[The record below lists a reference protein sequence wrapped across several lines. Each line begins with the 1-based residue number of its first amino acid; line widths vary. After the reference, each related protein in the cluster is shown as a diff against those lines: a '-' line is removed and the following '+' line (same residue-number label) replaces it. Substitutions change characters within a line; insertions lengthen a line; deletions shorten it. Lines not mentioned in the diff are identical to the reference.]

1 MNMTRT
7 EKGYKT
13 VSIDGEIVA
22 RIEKLRQQ
30 RAEKDYLIKEAPM
43 TQLIR
48 GLLNEALRREG
59 V

>member
-1 MNMTRT
+1 MSKQKRT
-7 EKGYKT
+7 FKA
-13 VSIDGEIVA
+13 VSIDSEIFE

>member
-1 MNMTRT
+1 MSKQKRT
-7 EKGYKT
+7 FKA
-13 VSIDGEIVA
+13 VSIDSEILE
-22 RIEKLRQQ
+22 RIEKFRRQ
-30 RAEKDYLIKEAPM
+30 RAEKDYLINEAPM

>member
-1 MNMTRT
+1 MSKQKRT
-7 EKGYKT
+7 FKA
-13 VSIDGEIVA
+13 VSIDSEILE
-22 RIEKLRQQ
+22 RIEKFRQQ
-30 RAEKDYLIKEAPM
+30 RAENDYLIKEAPM

>member
-1 MNMTRT
+1 MNKQKRT
-7 EKGYKT
+7 FKA
-13 VSIDGEIVA
+13 VSIDSEILE
-22 RIEKLRQQ
+22 RIEKFRQQ
-30 RAEKDYLIKEAPM
+30 RAEKDYLINEAPM

>member
-1 MNMTRT
+1 MSKQKRT
-7 EKGYKT
+7 FKA
-13 VSIDGEIVA
+13 VSIDSEILD
-22 RIEKLRQQ
+22 RIEKFRQQ
-30 RAEKDYLIKEAPM
+30 RAEKDYLINEAPM